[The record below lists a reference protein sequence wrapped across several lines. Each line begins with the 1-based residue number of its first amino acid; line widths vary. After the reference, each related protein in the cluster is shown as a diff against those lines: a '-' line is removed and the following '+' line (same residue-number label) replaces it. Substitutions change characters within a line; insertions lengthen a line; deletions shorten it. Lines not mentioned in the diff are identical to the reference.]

1 MQGNSSSIHLTCSYF
16 LNVIQGS
23 LKAKNSSNS
32 LVAMEIYQQRNEQIT
47 SIGQRCINFVKGKVI
62 KVNVWR
68 HLNLRSC
75 LTPKQAFE
83 CAFDQRRRINIR
95 WSPASIFC
103 WRCIGR
109 TEKVAAI
116 NDRGTLCV
124 FCIGKM
130 ESVATINW
138 QRTSYFVSEVLRPLL
153 SFARQSMTLLS
164 GNIQSGNTG
173 FSTVMKAFQCLCHKV
188 TCVWLVPTRR

>member
-23 LKAKNSSNS
+23 FKAKNSSNS
-32 LVAMEIYQQRNEQIT
+32 LIAMEIYQQRNEQIT
-47 SIGQRCINFVKGKVI
+47 SIGQRCINFVEGKVI

-116 NDRGTLCV
+116 NDRGTLHCVLHRKNRKRGNYQLTANIVLCVRSFEAVAV
-124 FCIGKM
+124 FC
-130 ESVATINW
+130 
-138 QRTSYFVSEVLRPLL
+138 TSEHD
-153 SFARQSMTLLS
+153 FA
-164 GNIQSGNTG
+164 
-173 FSTVMKAFQCLCHKV
+173 
-188 TCVWLVPTRR
+188 VW

>member
-1 MQGNSSSIHLTCSYF
+1 MRGNSSSIHLTCSYF
-16 LNVIQGS
+16 INVIQGS
-23 LKAKNSSNS
+23 FKAKNSSNS
-32 LVAMEIYQQRNEQIT
+32 LIAMEIYRQRNEQIT
-47 SIGQRCINFVKGKVI
+47 SKGQRCINFVEGKVI

-124 FCIGKM
+124 FCIGKI

-138 QRTSYFVSEVLRPLL
+138 QRTSYFVSEVLRPL
-153 SFARQSMTLLS
+153 QSLHVRTWLCCLV
-164 GNIQSGNTG
+164 IFRAATPALHP
-173 FSTVMKAFQCLCHKV
+173 AFQL
-188 TCVWLVPTRR
+188 

>member
-1 MQGNSSSIHLTCSYF
+1 MQGNSSSIHLTYSYF

-23 LKAKNSSNS
+23 FKAKNSSNS
-32 LVAMEIYQQRNEQIT
+32 LIAMEIYQQRNEQIT
-47 SIGQRCINFVKGKVI
+47 SIGQRCIVEGKVI

-95 WSPASIFC
+95 WSPASIFY

-116 NDRGTLCV
+116 NDRGTLHCVLHRKNRKRGNYQLTANIVLCVRSFEAVAV
-124 FCIGKM
+124 FC
-130 ESVATINW
+130 
-138 QRTSYFVSEVLRPLL
+138 TSEHD
-153 SFARQSMTLLS
+153 FA
-164 GNIQSGNTG
+164 
-173 FSTVMKAFQCLCHKV
+173 
-188 TCVWLVPTRR
+188 VW